1 MMVLAVLF
9 INSAFGFSDPYQT
22 FLKFINESGSLKMSL
37 EFYQIQYGDHFDT
50 AGDFYYLRDQYYFFD
65 DAVQRIIFQD
75 DEIFTISKINK
86 QIILDN
92 IIPGEVTIFDILSGE
107 KNNFSIRFLITY
119 NFISKTLLSLKS
131 WFAFKKL
138 ILQHFTQNVISSDFN
153 VKSWILSNELL
164 WFGEKCKIHNF
175 YAKKERMY
183 FRKRNAKSILRGDM
197 FMNWKYGNCWF
208 SNVADRPLAA
218 EKAVDSLSTVCPARE
233 KRKFYGKVDILQFS
247 T

>member
-1 MMVLAVLF
+1 MKKMMVLAVLF

-75 DEIFTISKINK
+75 NEISTISKINK

-107 KNNFSIRFLITY
+107 NEFIVPRDAILEKGYYKIPFTIPSWELSGLIRVLP
-119 NFISKTLLSLKS
+119 IS
-131 WFAFKKL
+131 
-138 ILQHFTQNVISSDFN
+138 
-153 VKSWILSNELL
+153 
-164 WFGEKCKIHNF
+164 G
-175 YAKKERMY
+175 
-183 FRKRNAKSILRGDM
+183 
-197 FMNWKYGNCWF
+197 
-208 SNVADRPLAA
+208 RPLEIKLSSGPDQETRIKINSVEPWDSNSIPEIDLTDF
-218 EKAVDSLSTVCPARE
+218 EKIDLRE
-233 KRKFYGKVDILQFS
+233 
-247 T
+247 

>member
-1 MMVLAVLF
+1 MKKMMVLAVLF

-75 DEIFTISKINK
+75 DEISTISKINK

-107 KNNFSIRFLITY
+107 NEFIVPRDAILEKGYYKIPFTIPSWELSGMIRVLPT
-119 NFISKTLLSLKS
+119 S
-131 WFAFKKL
+131 
-138 ILQHFTQNVISSDFN
+138 
-153 VKSWILSNELL
+153 
-164 WFGEKCKIHNF
+164 G
-175 YAKKERMY
+175 
-183 FRKRNAKSILRGDM
+183 
-197 FMNWKYGNCWF
+197 
-208 SNVADRPLAA
+208 RPLEIKLSSGPDQETRIKINSVEPWDSYSIPEIDLTDF
-218 EKAVDSLSTVCPARE
+218 EKIDLRE
-233 KRKFYGKVDILQFS
+233 
-247 T
+247 

>member
-1 MMVLAVLF
+1 MKKMMVLAVLF

-75 DEIFTISKINK
+75 DEISTISKINK

-107 KNNFSIRFLITY
+107 NEFIVPRDAILEKGYYKIPFTIPSWELSGMIRVLP
-119 NFISKTLLSLKS
+119 IS
-131 WFAFKKL
+131 
-138 ILQHFTQNVISSDFN
+138 
-153 VKSWILSNELL
+153 
-164 WFGEKCKIHNF
+164 G
-175 YAKKERMY
+175 
-183 FRKRNAKSILRGDM
+183 
-197 FMNWKYGNCWF
+197 
-208 SNVADRPLAA
+208 RPLEIKLSSGPDQETRIIINSA
-218 EKAVDSLSTVCPARE
+218 EPWNSNSIPEIDLTDFEKIDLRE
-233 KRKFYGKVDILQFS
+233 
-247 T
+247 

>member
-1 MMVLAVLF
+1 MKKMMVLAVLF

-75 DEIFTISKINK
+75 DEISTISKINK

-107 KNNFSIRFLITY
+107 NEFIVPRDAILEKGYYKIPFTIPSWELSGMIRVLP
-119 NFISKTLLSLKS
+119 IS
-131 WFAFKKL
+131 
-138 ILQHFTQNVISSDFN
+138 
-153 VKSWILSNELL
+153 
-164 WFGEKCKIHNF
+164 G
-175 YAKKERMY
+175 
-183 FRKRNAKSILRGDM
+183 
-197 FMNWKYGNCWF
+197 
-208 SNVADRPLAA
+208 RPLEIKLSSGPDQETRIIINSA
-218 EKAVDSLSTVCPARE
+218 EPWDSNSIPEIDLTDFEKIDLRE
-233 KRKFYGKVDILQFS
+233 
-247 T
+247 

>member
-1 MMVLAVLF
+1 MKKMMVLAVLF

-75 DEIFTISKINK
+75 DEISTISKINK

-107 KNNFSIRFLITY
+107 NEFIVPRDAILEKGYYKIPFTIPSWELSGMIRVLPT
-119 NFISKTLLSLKS
+119 S
-131 WFAFKKL
+131 
-138 ILQHFTQNVISSDFN
+138 
-153 VKSWILSNELL
+153 
-164 WFGEKCKIHNF
+164 G
-175 YAKKERMY
+175 
-183 FRKRNAKSILRGDM
+183 
-197 FMNWKYGNCWF
+197 
-208 SNVADRPLAA
+208 RPLEIKLSSGPDQETRIKINSVEPWDSNSIPEIDLTGF
-218 EKAVDSLSTVCPARE
+218 EKIDLRE
-233 KRKFYGKVDILQFS
+233 
-247 T
+247 

>member
-1 MMVLAVLF
+1 MKKMMVLAVLF

-75 DEIFTISKINK
+75 DEISTISKINK

-107 KNNFSIRFLITY
+107 
-119 NFISKTLLSLKS
+119 
-131 WFAFKKL
+131 
-138 ILQHFTQNVISSDFN
+138 
-153 VKSWILSNELL
+153 NELIVPRDAIL
-164 WFGEKCKIHNF
+164 EKEYYKIPF
-175 YAKKERMY
+175 TIPSWELSGMIRVLPT
-183 FRKRNAKSILRGDM
+183 SG
-197 FMNWKYGNCWF
+197 
-208 SNVADRPLAA
+208 RPLEIKLSSGPDQETRIKINSA
-218 EKAVDSLSTVCPARE
+218 EPWDCNSIPEIDLTGFEKIDLRE
-233 KRKFYGKVDILQFS
+233 
-247 T
+247 

>member
-1 MMVLAVLF
+1 MKKMMVLAVLF

-75 DEIFTISKINK
+75 DEISTISKINK

-107 KNNFSIRFLITY
+107 NEFIVPRDAILEKGYYKIPFTIPSWELSGMIRVLPT
-119 NFISKTLLSLKS
+119 S
-131 WFAFKKL
+131 
-138 ILQHFTQNVISSDFN
+138 
-153 VKSWILSNELL
+153 
-164 WFGEKCKIHNF
+164 G
-175 YAKKERMY
+175 
-183 FRKRNAKSILRGDM
+183 
-197 FMNWKYGNCWF
+197 
-208 SNVADRPLAA
+208 RPLEIKLSSGPDQETRIKINSVEPWDSNSIPEIDLTDF
-218 EKAVDSLSTVCPARE
+218 EKIDLRE
-233 KRKFYGKVDILQFS
+233 
-247 T
+247 

>member
-1 MMVLAVLF
+1 MKKMMVLAVLF

-75 DEIFTISKINK
+75 DEISTISKINK

-107 KNNFSIRFLITY
+107 NEFIVPRDAILEKGYYKIPFTIPSWELSGMIRVLPT
-119 NFISKTLLSLKS
+119 S
-131 WFAFKKL
+131 
-138 ILQHFTQNVISSDFN
+138 
-153 VKSWILSNELL
+153 
-164 WFGEKCKIHNF
+164 G
-175 YAKKERMY
+175 
-183 FRKRNAKSILRGDM
+183 
-197 FMNWKYGNCWF
+197 
-208 SNVADRPLAA
+208 RPLEIKLSSGPDQETRIIINSA
-218 EKAVDSLSTVCPARE
+218 EPWNSNSIPEIDLTDFEKIDLRE
-233 KRKFYGKVDILQFS
+233 
-247 T
+247 

>member
-1 MMVLAVLF
+1 MKKMMVLAVLF

-75 DEIFTISKINK
+75 DEISTISKINK

-107 KNNFSIRFLITY
+107 NEFIVPRDAILEKGYYKIPFTIPSWELSGMIRVLPT
-119 NFISKTLLSLKS
+119 S
-131 WFAFKKL
+131 
-138 ILQHFTQNVISSDFN
+138 
-153 VKSWILSNELL
+153 
-164 WFGEKCKIHNF
+164 G
-175 YAKKERMY
+175 
-183 FRKRNAKSILRGDM
+183 
-197 FMNWKYGNCWF
+197 
-208 SNVADRPLAA
+208 RPLEIKLSSGPDQETRIIINSA
-218 EKAVDSLSTVCPARE
+218 EPWDSNSIPEIDLTDFEKIDLRE
-233 KRKFYGKVDILQFS
+233 
-247 T
+247 

>member
-1 MMVLAVLF
+1 MKKMMVLAVLF

-75 DEIFTISKINK
+75 DEISTISKINK

-107 KNNFSIRFLITY
+107 NEFIVPRDAILEKGYYKIPFTIPSWELSGMIRVLPT
-119 NFISKTLLSLKS
+119 S
-131 WFAFKKL
+131 
-138 ILQHFTQNVISSDFN
+138 
-153 VKSWILSNELL
+153 
-164 WFGEKCKIHNF
+164 G
-175 YAKKERMY
+175 
-183 FRKRNAKSILRGDM
+183 
-197 FMNWKYGNCWF
+197 
-208 SNVADRPLAA
+208 RPLEIKLSSGPDQETRIKINSA
-218 EKAVDSLSTVCPARE
+218 EPWDSNIIPEIDLTDFEKIDLRE
-233 KRKFYGKVDILQFS
+233 
-247 T
+247 

>member
-1 MMVLAVLF
+1 MKKMMVLAVLF

-75 DEIFTISKINK
+75 DEISTISKINK

-107 KNNFSIRFLITY
+107 NEFIVPRDAILEKGYYKIPFTIPSWELSGMIRVLP
-119 NFISKTLLSLKS
+119 IS
-131 WFAFKKL
+131 
-138 ILQHFTQNVISSDFN
+138 
-153 VKSWILSNELL
+153 
-164 WFGEKCKIHNF
+164 G
-175 YAKKERMY
+175 
-183 FRKRNAKSILRGDM
+183 
-197 FMNWKYGNCWF
+197 
-208 SNVADRPLAA
+208 RPLEIKLSSGPDQETRIKINSVEPWDSNSIPEIDLTDF
-218 EKAVDSLSTVCPARE
+218 EKIDLRE
-233 KRKFYGKVDILQFS
+233 
-247 T
+247 

>member
-1 MMVLAVLF
+1 MKKMMVLAVLF

-75 DEIFTISKINK
+75 DEISTISKINK

-107 KNNFSIRFLITY
+107 NE
-119 NFISKTLLSLKS
+119 FIVPRDAILEKGYYKIPFTIPSWELSGM
-131 WFAFKKL
+131 
-138 ILQHFTQNVISSDFN
+138 I
-153 VKSWILSNELL
+153 WILPTS
-164 WFGEKCKIHNF
+164 G
-175 YAKKERMY
+175 
-183 FRKRNAKSILRGDM
+183 
-197 FMNWKYGNCWF
+197 
-208 SNVADRPLAA
+208 RPLEIKLSSGPDQETRIKINSVEPWDSNSIPEIDLTDF
-218 EKAVDSLSTVCPARE
+218 EKIDLRE
-233 KRKFYGKVDILQFS
+233 
-247 T
+247 